1 MNSYKACIPCFARQ
15 GTEAAKAYAPN
26 DPELQEEVLRTVLHV
41 AARADYSRSPPDIAA
56 EYFREIV
63 KLTGVKDPYAE
74 AKRRSNEEVLAL
86 LPQLREQVANSP
98 DPLETAVRM
107 AIAGNII
114 DFGTPHGQKD
124 NGLLEVIAH
133 ALEADLGMEAFAA
146 FREKIE
152 KAELIL
158 YLADNC
164 GEAVMD
170 RLLIEQLPTE
180 KVVYAVRGKPILN
193 DITPA
198 ELPQTGIDQLCRTM
212 ENGSDAPGTILE
224 LCSPEFRDVF
234 ARADLLIAKG
244 QGNFETLNRAR
255 PDIFFLLKVKCDVVA
270 CETGLPLGSIVFTT

>member
-1 MNSYKACIPCFARQ
+1 
-15 GTEAAKAYAPN
+15 
-26 DPELQEEVLRTVLHV
+26 
-41 AARADYSRSPPDIAA
+41 
-56 EYFREIV
+56 
-63 KLTGVKDPYAE
+63 
-74 AKRRSNEEVLAL
+74 
-86 LPQLREQVANSP
+86 
-98 DPLETAVRM
+98 
-107 AIAGNII
+107 NII